1 VPPNA
6 CGGHHR
12 MRVTQAKGILAW
24 TVVAVLTF
32 FLPLGV
38 ITASVAV
45 TVTEVY
51 VIPVCPHGVL
61 CGVCGDA

>member
-1 VPPNA
+1 
-6 CGGHHR
+6 